1 MIMMVA
7 MIIMMIIMVILMM
20 IMTKITKKQQPVTR
34 SPIELL
40 WTAKNH
46 HQNFLNQG
54 FLKAG
59 GPPFGNIFEI
69 SLNFFMRVYIIPL

>member
-1 MIMMVA
+1 MTIMMVA
-7 MIIMMIIMVILMM
+7 MIIMGLLMM

-34 SPIELL
+34 SPFELL